1 MSSPLRISIAKANL
15 ATATRLAELGR
26 QTFSETFAASNSPEN
41 MAAYLAETYSPEL
54 QLAQLQDPSCT
65 CLLAEMQGQ
74 TVGYAL
80 LQENSAL
87 GLPEGASPITR
98 QLELKQLYVVEDWI
112 GTGLG
117 KALMRRTLDI
127 AQAAQ
132 ATAVVLGVW
141 EHNERAQ
148 AFYQRFGFREV
159 GEVAFKLGEDVQ
171 RDLIYRK
178 GLAGRAS

>member
-1 MSSPLRISIAKANL
+1 MSSPLRIFIAKANL

-26 QTFSETFAASNSPEN
+26 QTFSETFAASNTPEN
-41 MAAYLAETYSPEL
+41 LAAYLAEAYGPDM
-54 QLAQLQDPSCT
+54 QLAQLQDPSIT

-80 LQENSAL
+80 LQENSCL
-87 GLPEGASPITR
+87 GLPADAPASR
-98 QLELKQLYVVEDWI
+98 QLEIKQLYILEDWI

-117 KALMRRTLDI
+117 KALMQRALDV
-127 AQAAQ
+127 AQASH

-141 EHNERAQ
+141 EHNARAQ

-178 GLAGRAS
+178 GLAGRPS

>member
-1 MSSPLRISIAKANL
+1 MSSPLRIAVAKANL
-15 ATATRLAELGR
+15 ATATRLAALGR
-26 QTFSETFAASNSPEN
+26 QTFSETFAASNTPED
-41 MAAYLAETYSPEL
+41 MAAYLAETYGPDL
-54 QLAQLQDPSCT
+54 QLAQLQDPRCT

-80 LQENSAL
+80 LQEESRL
-87 GLPEGASPITR
+87 GLPDDAPASR
-98 QLELKQLYVVEDWI
+98 QLEVKQLYVLEDWI

-117 KALMRRTLDI
+117 GALMRRALEV
-127 AQAAQ
+127 AAAAQ

-141 EHNERAQ
+141 EHNTRAQ
-148 AFYQRFGFREV
+148 AFYQRFGFHEV
-159 GEVAFKLGEDVQ
+159 GAVAFRLGQDVQ